1 MTGNYTSDKK
11 KQGNYVTFHNTKI
24 LHFKA
29 LIKLLFNYFTLY
41 LNKKIHEMNNRR
53 NFLKTACKPIV
64 LAAFGIPLMEACS
77 TDDTTE
83 ELNIGGSPSASTPSE
98 PLEIDISSGNFT
110 SLKDVGG
117 WLNYTAQNILLV
129 RISESEIRVFDN
141 KCPHQGNRDNW
152 SYDGDEFTCGYHNN
166 SYSDSCSGSLTCYDT
181 NLEGNILTV
190 SF

>member
-1 MTGNYTSDKK
+1 
-11 KQGNYVTFHNTKI
+11 
-24 LHFKA
+24 
-29 LIKLLFNYFTLY
+29 
-41 LNKKIHEMNNRR
+41 MNNRR

-64 LAAFGIPLMEACS
+64 LAAFGIPLIEACS

-83 ELNIGGSPSASTPSE
+83 ELNIGGSPSTSTPSE

-166 SYSDSCSGSLTCYDT
+166 SYSNSCSGSLTCYDT